1 MAQYNWDGLNM
12 GAPAVP
18 QFNFG
23 GMNSGAP
30 IGNYNFNMPQNMEG
44 FTAMGDGMP
53 TPTPNLTPGASG
65 FKFGWNAPTMQ
76 LGLNGLNTLN
86 SLWGAYQANEA
97 NKLAKD
103 QFNFAKEIGNVN
115 LNNQIKSYN
124 TALGDRARTR
134 AQFSA
139 ADDGNGQAYFDQNK
153 MTR

>member
-1 MAQYNWDGLNM
+1 MTNQYNWNGMNQ
-12 GAPAVP
+12 PTVP
-18 QFNFG
+18 QLNFG
-23 GMNSGAP
+23 GMNPTYPGNMNFDLSGLSGEFG
-30 IGNYNFNMPQNMEG
+30 GNMGEG
-44 FTAMGDGMP
+44 IPMSA
-53 TPTPNLTPGASG
+53 PNLTPGASG

-139 ADDGNGQAYFDQNK
+139 ADDGDGQAYYDQNK

>member
-1 MAQYNWDGLNM
+1 MNQ
-12 GAPAVP
+12 PTVP
-18 QFNFG
+18 QLNFG
-23 GMNSGAP
+23 GTTPAYPGNMNLGFSGLSSE
-30 IGNYNFNMPQNMEG
+30 FNG
-44 FTAMGDGMP
+44 MGDTIP
-53 TPTPNLTPGASG
+53 ISEPNLTPGASG

-124 TALGDRARTR
+124 TALGDRARTN

-139 ADDGNGQAYFDQNK
+139 ADDGDGQAYYDQNK